1 MKKFYALLCI
11 GLFAFKIAGAQ
22 DSTKIQIDSI
32 EKKFTYQHGTIK
44 IGNGVGTITVPPG
57 FKYLDS
63 VQALKVLTVLWNNPK
78 TENMTLGFLMPE
90 NQGVLSQ
97 HGYVFNIQYDAIGYV
112 KDDDANDINYD
123 DLMSNLQKETV
134 DENKERT
141 KEGYQPIE
149 LVGWAAKPFYDA
161 NRHILHWAKEVKFGT
176 DSVNTLNY
184 NVRVLG
190 RKGVLVLN
198 AISTMQEVNA
208 VKAGVPHV
216 LSVVNFAD
224 GYKYGDFDSG
234 ADKVA
239 AWTIGGL
246 VAGKILAKVGF
257 FALILKFWKLL
268 MVGFVA
274 IGSFFRKL
282 FKGRRKEKSVV
293 VPEPA
298 PASENTEWTADQ
310 NATEPVAET
319 SAELTAETNENAEVK
334 K

>member
-1 MKKFYALLCI
+1 MKKLYTILII
-11 GLFAFKIAGAQ
+11 GIFACKLSKAQ
-22 DSTKIQIDSI
+22 DNAQLQIDSL

-44 IGNGVGTITVPPG
+44 LGNGVGSITVPPG

-78 TENMTLGFLMPE
+78 TENMTLGFILPE
-90 NQGVLSQ
+90 KQGILTTG
-97 HGYVFNIQYDAIGYV
+97 GYVFNIQYDAIGYV

-123 DLMSNLQKETV
+123 ELLTNLKKETA
-134 DENKERT
+134 DENDERT

-149 LVGWAAKPFYDA
+149 VVGWAAKPYYDA
-161 NRHILHWAKEVKFGT
+161 NRHILHWAKEVKFGA

-198 AISTMQEVNA
+198 AIATMQEVNA

-216 LSVVNFAD
+216 LNVVNFAD
-224 GYKYGDFDSG
+224 GYKYTDFDSG
-234 ADKVA
+234 VDKVA

-257 FALILKFWKLL
+257 FALLLKFWKLIML
-268 MVGFVA
+268 AFVA
-274 IGSFFRKL
+274 VGSFFRKL
-282 FKGRRKEKSVV
+282 FKGRKKEEPVF

-298 PASENTEWTADQ
+298 PANENTAWVASETADKPL
-310 NATEPVAET
+310 N
-319 SAELTAETNENAEVK
+319 ELADVEEEK